1 MTNIENLLSELTTEE
16 KISMLGALDTWHTVP
31 IPRLGIPSVKVSD
44 GPNGVRGA
52 WRDNNPPSICI
63 PIGIALGATWNRELV
78 EKAGSLLANEVK
90 RKGAHVLLAPTVNIH
105 RTPIAGRNFECYAE
119 DPYLNGQMAIA
130 YINGLQRNG
139 VSACIKHF
147 IANDQE
153 FERTSISSEVAE
165 RPLHEI
171 YLEPFRLALKEAQP
185 WTIMSSYNRVNG
197 EYASE
202 NDYLLK
208 CILKDKWGYDGLVMS
223 DWFGTYSSEVPGGWL
238 DVEMPGPA
246 RWMSAEHVQN
256 ALDSG
261 DLTMEQLDDKVRRI
275 LRTAVR
281 VGAFDKVP
289 VPPEEEQGANLP
301 EERALIREIAQ
312 ETIVLLTNNA
322 HPQVGQSLPLDSHKL
337 KRIAVI
343 GELAH
348 WPNILGGGS
357 SEVKTHYIV
366 SPLEG
371 IRNRVGEEVEVV
383 YKPGCFIH
391 KSLPDMDRSLLS
403 TAAGHEGLDLA
414 LYDNLDFSG
423 QPAYTAVSDVIKFGW
438 FELTVPVVN
447 QQRFTMRLTGFFTPA
462 ESGVHS
468 FGLKSIGQSRLKI
481 GEEWVLDNWE
491 VGSGYGEKRHMME
504 MIAGQPYELTL
515 EFRWEGGTRY
525 RAVEVGYLPPQE
537 EDLMEAAVAAAESAD
552 VAIVVAGLTHEW
564 EAEGFD
570 RVNMDLPGSQ
580 NELIERIAAVNPNT
594 IVVLNGGS
602 PLTMPWLDKV
612 AAVVDQWF
620 NSQECGNALAA
631 VLFGDVNP
639 SGKLPTTFPVRLEDN
654 PAYINYPGENGQVH
668 YGEGIFVGYRYYDK
682 KQVAPL
688 FPFGHGLSYTTFEYS
703 NLQVSGSQFDLE
715 EGLLLSCDIRNTGS
729 VAGKEIVQ
737 LYVHDVESTLVR
749 PQKEL
754 KAFTKVALQPGETKT
769 VTFQLDQEAFWYY
782 NPAVSDWQTE
792 AGEFEIL
799 IGASSRDIRL
809 QAAVQLSETEKQLH
823 TGLPVRVLL
832 NDGHG
837 RSVLERHFGGQL
849 QLLETNNL
857 LDQSLEQLA
866 TFAPDEL
873 SPAKLA
879 QINAELSKSV
889 DRI

>member
-1 MTNIENLLSELTTEE
+1 MTDIEKLLSELTTEE
-16 KISMLGALDTWHTVP
+16 KISMLGALDTWHTIP
-31 IPRLGIPSVKVSD
+31 IPRLGIPSIKVSD

-63 PIGIALGATWNRELV
+63 PIGVALGATWNRELV
-78 EKAGSLLANEVK
+78 EKAGGLLANEVK

-130 YINGLQRNG
+130 YINGLQHNG

-147 IANDQE
+147 VANDQE
-153 FERTSISSEVAE
+153 FERTSISAEVAE

-171 YLEPFRLALKEAQP
+171 YLEPFRLALKEARP
-185 WTIMSSYNRVNG
+185 WTIMTAYNRVNG

-202 NDYLLK
+202 NDHLLK
-208 CILKDKWGYDGLVMS
+208 DILKDKWGYDGLVIS
-223 DWFGTYSSEVPGGWL
+223 DWFGTYSPEVPGGWL
-238 DVEMPGPA
+238 DVEFPGPA

-261 DLTMEQLDDKVRRI
+261 DLTMEQLDDKVHRI

-281 VGAFDKVP
+281 VGAFDQAP
-289 VPPEEEQGANLP
+289 VPPAAERGADLP
-301 EERALIREIAQ
+301 AERMLIREIAQ
-312 ETIVLLTNNA
+312 ETIVLLKNDNQT
-322 HPQVGQSLPLDSHKL
+322 LPLDRTRL

-348 WPNILGGGS
+348 WANILGGGS
-357 SEVKTHYIV
+357 SQVKTHYVV

-371 IRNRVGEEVEVV
+371 ICCQVEEYAEVV

-391 KSLPDMDRSLLS
+391 KSLPDMDRKLLS
-403 TAAGHEGLDLA
+403 TADGDYGLDLA
-414 LYDNLDFSG
+414 LYDSLDFSG
-423 QPAYTAVSDVIKFGW
+423 EPAYTSVSDTLKFGW
-438 FELTVPVVN
+438 FELTVPAVN
-447 QQRFTMRLTGFFTPA
+447 QQRFTMRLTGFFTP
-462 ESGVHS
+462 EDSGIHS

-481 GEEWVLDNWE
+481 GEEWVLDNWD

-504 MIAGQPYELTL
+504 MTAGQPYEMTL

-525 RAVEVGYLPPQE
+525 RSVEVGYLPPQE
-537 EDLMEAAVAAAESAD
+537 ENLMEAAVAAAESAD

-570 RVNMDLPGSQ
+570 RVNMDLPGCQ
-580 NELIERIAAVNPNT
+580 NELIERVAAVSPNT

-612 AAVVDQWF
+612 SAVVDQWF
-620 NSQECGNALAA
+620 NSQESGNALAD
-631 VLFGDVNP
+631 VLFGDVTP
-639 SGKLPTTFPVRLEDN
+639 SGKLPTTFPNRLEDN
-654 PAYINYPGENGQVH
+654 PAYINYPGENGRVY

-682 KQVAPL
+682 KQAVPL

-703 NLQVSGSQFDLE
+703 NLQVDALKFAQE
-715 EGLLLSCDIRNTGS
+715 EGLEVSCDIRNTGS
-729 VAGKEIVQ
+729 MTGKEVVQ
-737 LYVHDVESTLVR
+737 LYVRDVESSLVR
-749 PQKEL
+749 PPKEL
-754 KAFTKVALQPGETKT
+754 KAFAKVALQPGETKT
-769 VTFQLDQEAFWYY
+769 VTFQLDQEAFWFY
-782 NPAVSDWQTE
+782 NPAHSDWQTE

-799 IGASSRDIRL
+799 VGASSRDIRL
-809 QAAVQLSETEKQLH
+809 QTTVQLVETAKLLH

-832 NDGHG
+832 GDEHG
-837 RSVLERHFGGQL
+837 RYVLENHFGGQL
-849 QLLETNNL
+849 QLLEANQL

-866 TFAPDEL
+866 AFAPDEL

-879 QINAELSKSV
+879 QINVELSSP
-889 DRI
+889 